1 MTRRPHNSMQALM
14 CRYADGDSRAFER
27 LARTLEPRVRR
38 FIQGRMYDPDLVD
51 DLVQETFLRVH
62 VSRERYAAQRS
73 MKSRSVEAW
82 FMTTARR
89 TMLDHMRGE
98 YRRRAR
104 IDKLSQGEEAAG
116 FGAPAP
122 GQTPEQRFCSVQQHA
137 RLCRRV
143 CEAVDALPGG
153 SREVVVRHKLEGHS
167 MQHIAKDLGLAVG
180 TVRVRAHRA
189 YRRLSER
196 LGAASATDRYSSAQ
210 SRMHIV

>member
-1 MTRRPHNSMQALM
+1 MTRRSPNSMQALM

-89 TMLDHMRGE
+89 TMLDHMRAE
-98 YRRRAR
+98 EVAAISDPPTRHA
-104 IDKLSQGEEAAG
+104 IVDVLQLS
-116 FGAPAP
+116 P
-122 GQTPEQRFCSVQQHA
+122 
-137 RLCRRV
+137 
-143 CEAVDALPGG
+143 
-153 SREVVVRHKLEGHS
+153 
-167 MQHIAKDLGLAVG
+167 LGVG
-180 TVRVRAHRA
+180 
-189 YRRLSER
+189 
-196 LGAASATDRYSSAQ
+196 
-210 SRMHIV
+210 